1 LYTYFLI
8 RQEQAKIAQR
18 ELEHENFLENERG
31 ALQQERKRLLEL
43 EQHLNQEHLTA
54 IDEERHRLE
63 AEKDTKIHEFEENLR
78 NELSTIKSENEER
91 IQRDKKE
98 HEVFMQE
105 ERNKLKDIETDL
117 NYEKQLLLN
126 TKQQFDHGK
135 NFFINYFIIIF
146 VNARGLIFRLRSQR
160 TSQ

>member
-43 EQHLNQEHLTA
+43 EQLLNQEHLTA
-54 IDEERHRLE
+54 IDEE
-63 AEKDTKIHEFEENLR
+63 R